1 MSEFK
6 LKPGQVDFTNIRWA
20 PVINCLVR
28 YDDKFLVVQRNAA
41 MRLYPN
47 FWNGISGFLDDNKSL
62 KEKVAEELWEE
73 LGLAAEHIISI
84 KQGQIFNQESE
95 EYKKTWI
102 VHPVLVDINTNMI
115 TLDHEA
121 TSYQWLQLSEIRQ
134 LTLLPGF
141 DHVLS
146 AIEVLL

>member
-1 MSEFK
+1 MPEFK

>member
-1 MSEFK
+1 MPEFK

-28 YDDKFLVVQRNAA
+28 HNGKFLVVQRNAA

-47 FWNGISGFLDDNKSL
+47 FWNGISGFLDDDKSL

-73 LGLAAEHIISI
+73 LGLTAEHIISI
-84 KQGQIFNQESE
+84 KQGQIFDQESE

-102 VHPVLVDINTNMI
+102 VHPVLVDIDTDII

-121 TSYQWLQLSEIRQ
+121 SSYQWLSFVEIRQ
-134 LTLLPGF
+134 LQLLPGF
-141 DHVLS
+141 DQVLKT
-146 AIEVLL
+146 IETLL